1 MTLEPCAYQKC
12 LKYTRVNTKHIQ
24 RVKHRLSEQCL
35 VVILLQNEGP
45 PVAGGTVFVKLKPC
59 KYSVATGSRVE
70 SSEHSH
76 TRRYILPRLKS
87 YYNSLQI
94 SKQY

>member
-1 MTLEPCAYQKC
+1 MCKHQTVRVMRG
-12 LKYTRVNTKHIQ
+12 TREH
-24 RVKHRLSEQCL
+24 SF
-35 VVILLQNEGP
+35 LLQNEGP